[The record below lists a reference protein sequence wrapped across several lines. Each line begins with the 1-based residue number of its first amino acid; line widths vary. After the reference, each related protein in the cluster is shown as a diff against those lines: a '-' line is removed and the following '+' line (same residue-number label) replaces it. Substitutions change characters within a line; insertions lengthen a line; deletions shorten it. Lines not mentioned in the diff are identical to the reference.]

1 MIQLVFIQEKKYV
14 HVISQRKALTEF
26 LPRINEHA
34 LQFPVL
40 CFKIGKPLKS
50 TDPSPVYPATAR
62 SCPQCKIVYNLSAN
76 HSTSR
81 CFQGR
86 EHKTIERNNRKIV
99 DRICRK
105 WHSI

>member
-14 HVISQRKALTEF
+14 HFISQQKALTEF

-50 TDPSPVYPATAR
+50 TDPSPVYPAR

-76 HSTSR
+76 HST
-81 CFQGR
+81 GR
-86 EHKTIERNNRKIV
+86 RFL
-99 DRICRK
+99 
-105 WHSI
+105 